1 MMGNSGTVKAQMINA
16 GRYIISTLEANGV
29 TRVFSVPGEST
40 LPVFDALRDS
50 PIDLVTCHHESA
62 AGLMALADARLTGG
76 VGICIVSRGPGA
88 TNAAIA
94 LHCADEDA
102 TPLILLVGQV
112 PKNQLRRGAGQEIDY
127 SRMFGGTAKWVAEVS
142 EPDRLPDVMARAFQ
156 LAVSGRPGPVVIA
169 LAEDMLDGSLDAA
182 TVRPVQYPS
191 CEPGSASVSQVADL
205 LRQAK
210 RPLLIAGGKLAT
222 ARGRKALMAA
232 ARAWDVPVAVS
243 WRRQDLLPNSDRLYA
258 GHSSVMTPPAMSQA
272 HLESDLLIAVG
283 TRLTDY
289 TTRHYTIP
297 AGPWPKQTL
306 VHVYDDPEVLG
317 WNYRPDVAI
326 AADPTL
332 FLEQLSS
339 TNPDAS
345 TSRERDDWIDR
356 LHGVDA
362 KLGQW
367 KPASAN
373 DGIVFGNFVA
383 GLASRIE
390 RDAVVTLDAGMCS
403 AMFYRY
409 FRVEP
414 PQELVASLAAI
425 MGWSVPAGV
434 AAAMRYPGRQVISIA
449 GDGGFLMTGN
459 ELALAAERQLRL
471 LVVVANNRSL
481 GSIRR
486 KQEEDFPGRP
496 SGTDLSTPD
505 FVTFAKAFGCAGF
518 SASNDDELWDVFD
531 RAAAIK
537 GPVLLELK
545 TSLSAMLPAAK

>member
-1 MMGNSGTVKAQMINA
+1 MINA

-50 PIDLVTCHHESA
+50 PIELVTCHHESA

-88 TNAAIA
+88 TNASIAI
-94 LHCADEDA
+94 HCADEDA

-112 PKNQLRRGAGQEIDY
+112 PKRQIRRGAGQEIDY
-127 SRMFGGTAKWVAEVS
+127 SKMFAGVAKWVAEVAVP
-142 EPDRLPDVMARAFQ
+142 ERLPDVMARAFQ
-156 LAVSGRPGPVVIA
+156 LAVNGRPGPVVIA
-169 LAEDMLDGSLDAA
+169 LAEDMLDESLDAA
-182 TVRPVQYPS
+182 PVRPVQRPAS
-191 CEPGSASVSQVADL
+191 EPGGASVAAVADL
-205 LRQAK
+205 LRKAK
-210 RPLLIAGGKLAT
+210 RPLLVAGGKLAD
-222 ARGRKALMAA
+222 ARGRRALMAA
-232 ARAWDVPVAVS
+232 ARAWNVPVAVS
-243 WRRQDLLPNSDRLYA
+243 WRRHDLLSNSDRLYA
-258 GHSSVMTPPAMSQA
+258 GHSSVMTPPAMAQA
-272 HLESDLLIAVG
+272 HLECDLLIAVG

-289 TTRHYTIP
+289 TTRHYTVP
-297 AGPWPKQTL
+297 AAPWPKQTL
-306 VHVYDDPEVLG
+306 VHVYDDPDVLG

-326 AADPTL
+326 AANAAL
-332 FLEQLSS
+332 FLEHLA
-339 TNPDAS
+339 TANPDAA
-345 TSRERDDWIDR
+345 TSRDRDAWIDH

-362 KLGQW
+362 KLAEW
-367 KPASAN
+367 KPATAN
-373 DGIVFGNFVA
+373 DGIVFGNFVV

-390 RDAVVTLDAGMCS
+390 CDAVITLDAGMCT

-414 PQELVASLAAI
+414 PQELLASLAAI

-434 AAAMRYPGRQVISIA
+434 AAAMRYPGRQVISVA

-471 LVVVANNRSL
+471 MIVVANNRGL

-486 KQEEDFPGRP
+486 KQEEEFPGRP

-518 SASNDDELWDVFD
+518 SASREDELWDVFD
-531 RAAAIK
+531 SASAVK
-537 GPVLLELK
+537 GPVLVELK
-545 TSLSAMLPAAK
+545 TSLSAMLPVGK